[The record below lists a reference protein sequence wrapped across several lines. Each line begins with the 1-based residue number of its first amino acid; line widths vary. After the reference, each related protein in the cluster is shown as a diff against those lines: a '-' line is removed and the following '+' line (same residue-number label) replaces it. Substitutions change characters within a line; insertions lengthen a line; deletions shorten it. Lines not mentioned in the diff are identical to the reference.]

1 MDAANAALK
10 NKQDKEMNQKY
21 TDVNSRIIDQWV
33 SDGWEWGKPIDHET
47 FKKAKENNWSVFL
60 TPTKAVPK
68 EWFCSFAGA
77 RILGLASGGG
87 QQMPIFAAL
96 GAVCTVLDY
105 SDAQLANEKMV
116 AEREKY
122 NIEIIKA
129 DMTKPLPFAD
139 SSFDLIFHPVSNCY
153 IQDVIPVWK
162 ECFRVLRQ
170 NGLLLAGL
178 DNGINYV
185 FDINEKEVTNV
196 LPFNPLTN
204 KKLYEQ
210 SIKDNIGIQFSH
222 TIEEQ
227 IGGQLKAGFTLVD
240 IYHDTNGE
248 GNLHIHNI
256 PSYYATCAMKK

>member
-1 MDAANAALK
+1 
-10 NKQDKEMNQKY
+10 
-21 TDVNSRIIDQWV
+21 
-33 SDGWEWGKPIDHET
+33 
-47 FKKAKENNWSVFL
+47 
-60 TPTKAVPK
+60 
-68 EWFCSFAGA
+68 
-77 RILGLASGGG
+77 
-87 QQMPIFAAL
+87 MPIFAAL

-185 FDINEKEVTNV
+185 FDINQ
-196 LPFNPLTN
+196 
-204 KKLYEQ
+204 KK
-210 SIKDNIGIQFSH
+210 
-222 TIEEQ
+222 
-227 IGGQLKAGFTLVD
+227 
-240 IYHDTNGE
+240 
-248 GNLHIHNI
+248 
-256 PSYYATCAMKK
+256 

>member
-1 MDAANAALK
+1 
-10 NKQDKEMNQKY
+10 MNQKY

-105 SDAQLANEKMV
+105 SDAQVASEKLV

-153 IQDVIPVWK
+153 IQDGIPVWK
-162 ECFRVLRQ
+162 KCFRVLRQ

-185 FDINEKEVTNV
+185 FDSNEK
-196 LPFNPLTN
+196 
-204 KKLYEQ
+204 K
-210 SIKDNIGIQFSH
+210 
-222 TIEEQ
+222 
-227 IGGQLKAGFTLVD
+227 
-240 IYHDTNGE
+240 
-248 GNLHIHNI
+248 
-256 PSYYATCAMKK
+256 